1 MALHSKSDFAKL
13 CGMKLSAL
21 SVYLGRGKVIPSG
34 DYINDKLQVNK
45 AFQEKWAYK
54 NLGIVPVQ
62 KIVPQ
67 IFPSVE
73 VKQNHVEVKINS
85 EPIPNVKKPELNKK
99 QRKPNTENSEF
110 LFVSPINQMDMKI
123 KEVEL
128 SRKEEDLEI
137 AKLKRQ
143 KMAGEIIPVDLVKS
157 VFSQLN
163 KASQTAF
170 KNAADDLLMEIQQ
183 VSGFGRE
190 KMAELRGKLVLLVN
204 KAIEESCSIAIDS
217 VDSIVDEYREIRQQG
232 ERDR

>member
-1 MALHSKSDFAKL
+1 MALHTKSDFAKL
-13 CGMKLSAL
+13 CGMKVRVL
-21 SVYLGRGKVIPSG
+21 SVYLGRGKLIPSG

-54 NLGIVPVQ
+54 NLGTVPVQ

-67 IFPSVE
+67 IVPVVEVVE
-73 VKQNHVEVKINS
+73 VKVNS

-99 QRKPNTENSEF
+99 QRKPNTENPEF
-110 LFVSPINQMDMKI
+110 MFVNPINQMEMKI

-204 KAIEESCSIAIDS
+204 KAIEESCSIAVDS